1 MVSWDNIPLTLHW
14 LKTQSRLMGYQWTV
28 KSCSPHGYWTFS
40 CFFTLS
46 WLLKYMVA
54 TKFNRPIDLQI
65 QIAWMTALE
74 NIWSYIGG
82 IEFETGWV
90 DILARE
96 YFQKLR
102 RPHCRVSIIR
112 YWTRLMTIVSRVVIL
127 TFNFMHSFD
136 LSYLTFSMLTHFL
149 RREPGSAFYFNVLK
163 I

>member
-1 MVSWDNIPLTLHW
+1 MLWKFLWAICGTL
-14 LKTQSRLMGYQWTV
+14 
-28 KSCSPHGYWTFS
+28 KSCSPHGYWKFS
-40 CFFTLS
+40 CFFFFT
-46 WLLKYMVA
+46 LLKYMVT
-54 TKFNRPIDLQI
+54 TKFNRPINLQI
-65 QIAWMTALE
+65 QIAWMIALE

-90 DILARE
+90 DILARG

-102 RPHCRVSIIR
+102 RPHICRVCIIR
-112 YWTRLMTIVSRVVIL
+112 CWKRLMTIVSRAVIL